1 MVKRVEKASRAA
13 PIRKAIIA
21 RPMALTSGTKLG
33 PYEIQSPL
41 GAGGMGEVYRA
52 RDTRLDRTVAIKILP
67 RHLADDPQAKQRF
80 EREAKTISSLNHPH
94 ICTLHDVGAQDGI
107 FYLVMEHVQGE
118 SLDTRLKKGPL
129 PLKQALECGF
139 QICDAL
145 EKAHRAGIVH
155 RDLKP
160 GNIML
165 TAAGAK
171 LLDFG
176 LAKPAAAMFASQA
189 LGNAGPLTPSTPTMN
204 LSVMGGPAG
213 SLTQQGSIV
222 GTFQYMAPET
232 LQGKEAD
239 ARSDIFSFG
248 CVLYEMVTGR
258 HAFEGKSQISVMSA
272 ILEHEPEPISKL
284 QRMAPASLDHVAAEC
299 LAKDPEA
306 RWQNAADVGR
316 ELRWVASGGSG
327 VSAAPALRARGRLL
341 ERLLWSIV
349 TALLLGVLLWPNFKS
364 MAPPPTLRSYL
375 PPPMETGF
383 DFTGDFSG
391 PPVIAPDGS
400 AVAFSA
406 RRQKEGTFL
415 WVQALNGL
423 VARKL
428 EGSDG
433 AAFPFWS
440 ADGKFLAFF
449 ADGHLKKVAASGGPV
464 IVLAD
469 APNARGGTWNQDN
482 VIIFEPDYRESLWR
496 MNAAGGTPVR
506 LTSMETHKH
515 TTHRWPRFL
524 PDGKHFLFFATNHS
538 GGSEQGIYMGSL
550 EDGSYKHVI
559 DADSDAQYA
568 SGYLLYHVQSQLLAQ
583 KFDPSTGEVSG
594 DPATVANLVEYD
606 SSTWHTTFAA
616 SQSGLLIYE
625 PGSKSQG
632 SDLVWLD
639 GSGKL
644 LSRLGDR
651 AYYKGSGR
659 LSPDGK
665 RLAVAVGDP
674 QGDIWVFDLVHGSR
688 VRLTFGGATYSF
700 PSWSADGQR
709 ITYSRLSGATL
720 ITGSSLRA
728 RLANG
733 SGQEEVLL
741 DQTTPSQPVTL
752 TWPQWSADGRY
763 LAYMGQSGP
772 SAAIWVMST
781 TGEKKPFAIVQ
792 PPSAQTRIFQFRLSP
807 DGRWLAYTSTE
818 SGREE
823 TYVTHFP
830 SGSGKWQV
838 SQNGGMFPLWRG
850 DGKELYF
857 LGFGSNATVVVNAVS
872 VNTNSEAF
880 ESGQVRPLFPLTFTA
895 PLAYPYDVTPD
906 GQRFIQATS
915 PESVSTPLVL
925 VTNWMGELKK

>member
-1 MVKRVEKASRAA
+1 MAQR
-13 PIRKAIIA
+13 
-21 RPMALTSGTKLG
+21 MALTSGTRLG
-33 PYEIQSPL
+33 PYEIESPL

-67 RHLADDPQAKQRF
+67 SHLADDAQAKQRF
-80 EREAKTISSLNHPH
+80 EREAKAISSLNHPH
-94 ICTLHDVGAQDGI
+94 ICTLHDVGAQNGI
-107 FYLVMEHVQGE
+107 SYLVMEHVQGE
-118 SLDTRLKKGPL
+118 SLDARLKKGPL
-129 PLKQALECGF
+129 PWKQALECVF

-165 TAAGAK
+165 TASGAK

-176 LAKPAAAMFASQA
+176 LAKPVTVFGTQS
-189 LGNAGPLTPSTPTMN
+189 LTHAGPLTPSTPTMN
-204 LSVMGGPAG
+204 LSGLAGPAG
-213 SLTQQGSIV
+213 TLTQQGTIV

-232 LQGKEAD
+232 LQGQEAD
-239 ARSDIFSFG
+239 ARSDIFSLG
-248 CVLYEMVTGR
+248 CVLYEMLTGR
-258 HAFEGKSQISVMSA
+258 HAFEGKSQISVASA
-272 ILEHEPEPISKL
+272 ILEHDPELISKV
-284 QRMAPASLDHVAAEC
+284 QPMAPAALDHVLAEC

-316 ELRWVASGGSG
+316 ELRWIASGGSG
-327 VSAAPALRARGRLL
+327 VSPAPAARVPARWRERALWAAVAAVLL
-341 ERLLWSIV
+341 GSLLWFGLQPA
-349 TALLLGVLLWPNFKS
+349 TPA
-364 MAPPPTLRSYL
+364 PTLRSYL
-375 PPPMETGF
+375 PPPTDMGF

-400 AVAFSA
+400 SIAFCA
-406 RRQKEGTFL
+406 RKQKEGSAV
-415 WVQALNGL
+415 WVQALNDL
-423 VARKL
+423 AAKKL
-428 EGSDG
+428 EGTDG

-449 ADGHLKKVAASGGPV
+449 ADGRLKKVAASGGPV
-464 IVLAD
+464 TVLAD
-469 APNARGGTWNQDN
+469 APNARGGSWNQDN
-482 VIIFEPDYRESLWR
+482 VIIFEPDYRDALWR
-496 MNAAGGTPVR
+496 MNASGGTPVR

-538 GGSEQGIYMGSL
+538 GGSEQGIYIGSL
-550 EDGSYKHVI
+550 DDGSYKHVV

-583 KFDPSTGEVSG
+583 KFNPSTGEVSG
-594 DPATVANLVEYD
+594 DPATVANFVEYD
-606 SSTWHTTFAA
+606 SSTWHTTFTA
-616 SQSGLLIYE
+616 SQNGLLVYE

-639 GSGKL
+639 RSGKL
-644 LSRLGDR
+644 LGKLGDR

-665 RLAVAVGDP
+665 RLAISLGDP

-688 VRLTFGGATYSF
+688 TRLTFGGATYSW

-709 ITYSRLSGATL
+709 VVYSRLRGATL
-720 ITGSSLRA
+720 MAGSSLRA

-733 SGQEEVLL
+733 GGQEEVLV
-741 DQTTPSQPVTL
+741 DEHGSAAGPVAM
-752 TWPQWSADGRY
+752 TWPTWSPDGQY
-763 LAYMGQSGP
+763 LAYMEQAGP
-772 SAAIWVMST
+772 SAAIWASPAT
-781 TGEKKPFAIVQ
+781 PAPTGNTKPFVVVQ
-792 PPSAQTRIFQFRLSP
+792 PPSPQARIFSFRLSP

-838 SQNGGMFPLWRG
+838 SQSGGLFPSWRG

-857 LGFGSNATVVVNAVS
+857 LGFGGNATVVVNAASVS
-872 VNTNSEAF
+872 ANSEALAT
-880 ESGQVRPLFPLTFTA
+880 GQVRALFPLSYTA
-895 PLAYPYDVTPD
+895 PLGNPYDVTPD
-906 GQRFIQATS
+906 GQRFIQVTS

-925 VTNWMGELKK
+925 VTNWTAELKK